1 MLSNNELM
9 LFHGTN
15 ILFNVVDLEKS
26 KNKRDFGKGF
36 YTTTLELQSKS
47 WAENMF
53 IRYGGNGIYVMTFK
67 LKDISNLQIKE
78 FNGLDEEWLNM
89 IKNNR
94 LNGGIQHNYDVV
106 IGPVAD
112 DNTMRTVALYVE
124 GIYDEEMAL
133 KQLKFSKS
141 NNQVSLHT
149 SKALSRLEFIGR
161 DDYGKQIFI

>member
-15 ILFNVVDLEKS
+15 KLFDEVDLEKS
-26 KNKRDFGKGF
+26 KNKRDFGD
-36 YTTTLELQSKS
+36 
-47 WAENMF
+47 
-53 IRYGGNGIYVMTFK
+53 GIYVMKFK
-67 LKDISNLQIKE
+67 LKDISDLKIKE
-78 FNGLDEEWLNM
+78 FKGLDKEWLNM

-94 LNGGIQHNYDVV
+94 LNGGIQHDYDVV

-124 GIYDEEMAL
+124 GIYDEDMAI

-141 NNQVSLHT
+141 NNQVSIHT
-149 SKALSRLEFIGR
+149 SKALSKLEFIGR
-161 DDYGKQIFI
+161 DEYDKQIFI

>member
-1 MLSNNELM
+1 MLSNNELI

-15 ILFNVVDLEKS
+15 QLFYEVDLEKS

-53 IRYGGNGIYVMTFK
+53 IRYGGDGIYYE
-67 LKDISNLQIKE
+67 D
-78 FNGLDEEWLNM
+78 
-89 IKNNR
+89 
-94 LNGGIQHNYDVV
+94 
-106 IGPVAD
+106 
-112 DNTMRTVALYVE
+112 
-124 GIYDEEMAL
+124 MAL

-161 DDYGKQIFI
+161 DEYDKQIFI